1 MQGVEHLE
9 VSREEGV
16 VGLDA
21 SGKVLESLLQPGLG
35 VSPFL
40 HLEVFDDVLA
50 NSAVGLYQAGTWIFS
65 RDF

>member
-1 MQGVEHLE
+1 M
-9 VSREEGV
+9 
-16 VGLDA
+16 VGLDVT
-21 SGKVLESLLQPGLG
+21 GKVLESLLQPGLE

-40 HLEVFDDVLA
+40 QLEVFDDVLA